1 MSLVTTKSFDGCR
14 RAGSGVVL
22 LMLAHLSVPAV
33 ASSQEA
39 RDEVRVPTS
48 HANVHMGPAT
58 YHEILVLVPED
69 TVLPVTG
76 RQGDW
81 IEVELDPQLKKLGMK
96 MRWYENE
103 ERGWMHESTVEV
115 VEE

>member
-1 MSLVTTKSFDGCR
+1 MSTQTFDWCR
-14 RAGSGVVL
+14 RAASCFL
-22 LMLAHLSVPAV
+22 LVAGAYLFLPAA

-39 RDEVRVPTS
+39 GDKVRVPTS
-48 HANVHMGPAT
+48 YANVHMGPSSGRP
-58 YHEILVLVPED
+58 ILVLVPED

-76 RQGDW
+76 REGEW
-81 IEVELDPQLKKLGMK
+81 IEVELDPELKKLGMK

-103 ERGWMHESTVEV
+103 ERGWMHDSTVEV